1 MQINWWVSIWWGTLV
16 INGLRFITVSAVHS
30 SFLKVLKTYF
40 EFCGKIEVVELSLN
54 LFFFFFCQTWII
66 YQNILHEIEFFQGL
80 INYNFFLIFKRNLWR
95 KTFLQHYP
103 CFLLH
108 LPLPIHFYHYPYF
121 RTHSPVLIPIVLGV
135 FQNLEL
141 FHVTFQ

>member
-54 LFFFFFCQTWII
+54 LFFFFVKLELYLKISYTKLNSFRDW
-66 YQNILHEIEFFQGL
+66 L
-80 INYNFFLIFKRNLWR
+80 ITIFFL
-95 KTFLQHYP
+95 FLKETSEGKLFCSITRASYY
-103 CFLLH
+103 
-108 LPLPIHFYHYPYF
+108 ISPYLYISII
-121 RTHSPVLIPIVLGV
+121 TLTSVPIVPCSYPLSLV
-135 FQNLEL
+135 FSKI
-141 FHVTFQ
+141 